1 MSSGAAV
8 VIGNDSLERMHM
20 NASGPISSERADLKC
35 PDCFAEIPD
44 VSRFCLSCGK
54 PIPPPRGVVVEPQT
68 DPDPQGLAMLL
79 FGLSFMMFFFS
90 LAPMFLGLWI
100 GVAAL
105 VAAGLAMVTA
115 GYFIIRSGRKEIERR
130 REMVSA
136 KTKCSYCGVLND
148 QTASKCEGC
157 GAAL

>member
-1 MSSGAAV
+1 M
-8 VIGNDSLERMHM
+8 
-20 NASGPISSERADLKC
+20 
-35 PDCFAEIPD
+35 
-44 VSRFCLSCGK
+44 
-54 PIPPPRGVVVEPQT
+54 
-68 DPDPQGLAMLL
+68 AMLL

-105 VAAGLAMVTA
+105 VAAGIAMVTA
-115 GYFIIRSGRKEIERR
+115 GYFILRSGRKEIERR
-130 REMVSA
+130 REQVSA

-148 QTASKCEGC
+148 QTASKCAGC